1 MFYSIFRTSFLHG
14 RQAMACPQSFNLSM
28 IKKSTT
34 LRCFSNTSN
43 QNSFTVSYLMNKCGF
58 TPEFASFASKYVHF
72 ETPERPDSLFA
83 FLENHGFSKTQIL
96 NLIKRRPRLLIYDTE
111 KTLLPKLEFF
121 YSIGFSR
128 PELTKILTSYPAVL
142 ICSLKKQIIP
152 SFNLLRNLFQ
162 SDDKAIK
169 TIKRYGAI
177 FVYEFE
183 RNLIPNMNV
192 LRGIGV
198 PESNILMLLNHQPRP
213 LLYDQ
218 VRLKE
223 IVEEVKRMGFD
234 SSTKKFIDVVIALS
248 SMSKSTLEK
257 KFDVYRR
264 WGWSDQEIHEAF
276 QRYPMC
282 MAVSEDKIMAVMDF
296 LVNKMG
302 YSSTLVAKQ
311 SSILR
316 QSLEKRIVPRAL
328 FARELLS
335 QGLVTDFKLSVLF
348 HTSEKV
354 FVDRFKNK
362 APDLLKL
369 YKEKLNASE
378 KKKELV

>member
-1 MFYSIFRTSFLHG
+1 M
-14 RQAMACPQSFNLSM
+14 NL
-28 IKKSTT
+28 
-34 LRCFSNTSN
+34 
-43 QNSFTVSYLMNKCGF
+43 
-58 TPEFASFASKYVHF
+58 
-72 ETPERPDSLFA
+72 
-83 FLENHGFSKTQIL
+83 
-96 NLIKRRPRLLIYDTE
+96 
-111 KTLLPKLEFF
+111 
-121 YSIGFSR
+121 
-128 PELTKILTSYPAVL
+128 
-142 ICSLKKQIIP
+142 
-152 SFNLLRNLFQ
+152 
-162 SDDKAIK
+162 
-169 TIKRYGAI
+169 
-177 FVYEFE
+177 
-183 RNLIPNMNV
+183 

-234 SSTKKFIDVVIALS
+234 SSTKKFIDAVIALS

-335 QGLVTDFKLSVLF
+335 QGFTVAGTELQFTHFPPERIQISSLGQVKRLVSEIHELQFRCFISSLELVLF
-348 HTSEKV
+348 MGGKPLQPLKV
-354 FVDRFKNK
+354 PIF
-362 APDLLKL
+362 
-369 YKEKLNASE
+369 
-378 KKKELV
+378 